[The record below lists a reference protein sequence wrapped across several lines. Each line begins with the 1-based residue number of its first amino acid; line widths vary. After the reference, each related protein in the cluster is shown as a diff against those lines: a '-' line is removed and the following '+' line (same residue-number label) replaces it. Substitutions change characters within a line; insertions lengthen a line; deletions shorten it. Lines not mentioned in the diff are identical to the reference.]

1 MPTTSPRVLF
11 VLKFR
16 ESPWGDYSG
25 AAEVTAASTDPTA
38 PKKGLSSG
46 LLNSATFVHKMLEA
60 KGVETKLV
68 QVLDNNYIDREVAAF
83 KPTHVIVEAL
93 WVVPEKFDVLTKL
106 HPNVKWIIRNH
117 SEIPFVANE
126 GIAMQWLLEYVNKP
140 NVIISNNAP
149 RAQKE
154 MEFLARKAY
163 PEMSFKDISKK
174 VVYLPNYYPVEDDTL
189 AIRKPPNYRYTVYNV
204 ACFGAV
210 RPLKNHLLQAI
221 AALKFCDQMGFKLRF
236 HINGTR
242 VEGKGDPILKNV
254 RELFAKLGDR
264 AELVEHPWMDH
275 DQFINVCAQM
285 DMGLQVSFS
294 ETFNIVA
301 ADLVSVRVPVVGTTE
316 IPWMPTPFCADPTDS
331 DDIVEKMKAAH
342 RYNRSSSGVFNI
354 WKANLKDYV
363 AETDLIWNYHFRN
376 N

>member
-1 MPTTSPRVLF
+1 MHQAPRVLF
-11 VLKFR
+11 VLKYR

-25 AAEVTAASTDPTA
+25 AAELAAAATDPTA

-46 LLNSATFVHKMLEA
+46 LLNSANFVHKMLEK

-68 QVLDNNYIDREVAAF
+68 QVLDNNYIDREVHEY
-83 KPTHVIVEAL
+83 KPTHVIIEAL
-93 WVVPEKFDVLTKL
+93 WVVPEKFDILIKL

-117 SEIPFVANE
+117 SELPFVANE
-126 GIAMQWLLEYVNKP
+126 GIAMQWLLEYVKYP

-154 MEFLARKAY
+154 MEFLVRKAY
-163 PEMSFKDISKK
+163 PELTFKDVQKK
-174 VVYLPNYYPVEDDTL
+174 VVYLPNHYPVEDDIW
-189 AIRKPPNYRYTVYNV
+189 AIRKPPNHKYTHYNV

-210 RPLKNHLLQAI
+210 RPLKNHLLQAV

-264 AELVEHPWMDH
+264 AELIEHPWMTH
-275 DQFINVCAQM
+275 EEFIAVCAQM

-301 ADLVSVRVPVVGTTE
+301 ADLVSVRVPVIGTKE
-316 IPWMPTPFCADPTDS
+316 IPWMPEPFCADPTDS
-331 DDIVEKMKAAH
+331 DDIVDKMKAAF
-342 RYNRSSSGVFNI
+342 RYHRSSAGAYNL
-354 WKANLKDYV
+354 WKMNLKDYV
-363 AETDLIWNYHFRN
+363 GESELIWNFHFKKD
-376 N
+376 